1 MRRSVGLPSTAV
13 AGMILMMAAMA
24 ALCMV
29 ITMPTWTCHVD
40 NHVPG
45 AGGLRP
51 AHHASAALSPLW
63 ATDSTHAVIPGS
75 VQYLVRMILSN
86 NSTKLV
92 AMEAAAVAAG
102 SHMFGRRPPH
112 HHDAYRSTSA
122 MCFIAAFA
130 LCEHASSG
138 SPVRVSA

>member
-92 AMEAAAVAAG
+92 YPWISMDIRG
-102 SHMFGRRPPH
+102 YPWISM
-112 HHDAYRSTSA
+112 D
-122 MCFIAAFA
+122 I
-130 LCEHASSG
+130 
-138 SPVRVSA
+138 PV